1 MQSQRGSVTVIAIAM
16 LLFLMLIAVA
26 WLPMMTMEKT
36 AASSDYREQQAWYAA
51 EAGYKRAVAALKNK
65 NTDWSWI
72 TPEKYLQ
79 GSDSMSFIHLSI
91 DGSKVDQKGVWYA
104 VGIMENNVDIDSSYT
119 PEENIDYQITS
130 VGSCQG
136 IRKVI
141 RKTYVLS
148 DTGGSGG
155 GGSDDTDLSYMSNTL
170 VMAGGTVK
178 VNKNQHI
185 NQDVDIDDSFGGDL
199 YGKNIIDINDN
210 QAFEHNNVKGQYGK
224 DIKTRI
230 PDKVFEQATY
240 PGLNTDKLANFGG
253 TFRQSITLKEGEDYY
268 WDVSNASGR
277 ALHIDASKSSG
288 RTIFIDNSKKI
299 DSIKIESLD
308 GPESGEPLTL
318 VFSSS
323 TTVKFDGKIV
333 GRIRILAAGGFEFGD
348 QDPSTTAASN
358 PQKDRFMLLANGN
371 IIIRG
376 AINPGFVS
384 ANGNVTMERSPLF
397 IGQIQCRGDFSVD
410 RQKSSDGKYTYGK
423 IKFND
428 TVLKDKY
435 FKVPAGMTAG

>member
-1 MQSQRGSVTVIAIAM
+1 MIRGDEMKDQRGSVTVMSLAM
-16 LLFLMLIAVA
+16 LLFLMVVAVA

-36 AASSDYREQQAWYAA
+36 AAASDYREQQAWNAA
-51 EAGYKRAVAALKNK
+51 EAGYKRAVAALSNK
-65 NTDWSWI
+65 NNDWRWLTQEEYI
-72 TPEKYLQ
+72 RD
-79 GSDSMSFIHLSI
+79 SDSANFAYLSI
-91 DGSKVDQKGVWYA
+91 DGNKIDQDEIWYA
-104 VGIMENNVDIDSSYT
+104 VSIMGNNADIVSGYI
-119 PEENIDYQITS
+119 PEEDVVYQITA

-136 IRKVI
+136 VRKVI

-185 NQDVDIDDSFGGDL
+185 NQDVGIDDSFGGDL

-240 PGLNTDKLANFGG
+240 PNLDKATLANFGG
-253 TFRQSITLKEGEDYY
+253 KHWDSVQLAAGKDYY
-268 WDVSNASGR
+268 
-277 ALHIDASKSSG
+277 LDASTVTENSLTLDASQSAG
-288 RTIFIDNSKKI
+288 RTVFIDNGKKNSAVNI
-299 DSIKIESLD
+299 QSIF
-308 GPESGEPLTL
+308 GPESGEPVTL
-318 VFSSS
+318 VFSSPNTAMLDS
-323 TTVKFDGKIV
+323 TIS
-333 GRIRILAAGGFEFGD
+333 GRVRILAAGDFYFGYNNN
-348 QDPSTTAASN
+348 STTSTG
-358 PQKDRFMLLANGN
+358 PLMLLANGN
-371 IIIRG
+371 VVIRG
-376 AINPGFVS
+376 HIAPGFVS
-384 ANGNVTMERSPLF
+384 ANGNVEMQTSAVF
-397 IGQIQCRGDFSVD
+397 IGQIQCKGNFS
-410 RQKSSDGKYTYGK
+410 TYGNGK